1 MKVSLKVLTKKELL
15 SNSIEEIGGLSM
27 PSKMPWYSYSIP
39 PKFCIT
45 GSKLVDI
52 INSVCYGC
60 YATKNTYLYPNTV
73 NAMDRRYAKI
83 GDPNWVS
90 YFSNLLN
97 SLAERE
103 KDKNKLYFRWHDAGD
118 IQSVEHLSKI
128 VEIANNCP
136 TIKFW
141 IPTREYSIVQ
151 EWYSIKGN
159 FIPSNLTIR
168 LSAHM
173 VGRIIAPTRGIFRD
187 LPNSCVVEKGSYS
200 LNLGIHYCPS
210 SQQEG
215 KCLDCRACWNPKIK
229 TVAYTKH

>member
-1 MKVSLKVLTKKELL
+1 MKVNLKVLTKKELL
-15 SNSIEEIGGLSM
+15 GNSIDEIGGLSM

-52 INSVCYGC
+52 VNSVCYGC
-60 YATKNTYLYPNTV
+60 YAMKNTYNYPSTI

-83 GDPNWVS
+83 GDLNWVEH
-90 YFSNLLN
+90 FSKLLN
-97 SLAERE
+97 SLAEKE

-118 IQSVEHLSKI
+118 IQSVDHLSKI

-141 IPTREYSIVQ
+141 IPTREYAIVQ
-151 EWYSIKGN
+151 EWHSIKGN
-159 FIPSNLTIR
+159 HIPPNLTIR

-173 VGRIIAPTRGIFRD
+173 VGKIIPPTKGIFKD
-187 LPNSCVVEKGSYS
+187 LPNSCVVEKGSTS
-200 LNLGIHYCPS
+200 PNLGISYCPS
-210 SQQEG
+210 SQQMG
-215 KCLDCRACWNPKIK
+215 KCLDCRNCWDSKIK
-229 TVAYTKH
+229 TIAYLKH